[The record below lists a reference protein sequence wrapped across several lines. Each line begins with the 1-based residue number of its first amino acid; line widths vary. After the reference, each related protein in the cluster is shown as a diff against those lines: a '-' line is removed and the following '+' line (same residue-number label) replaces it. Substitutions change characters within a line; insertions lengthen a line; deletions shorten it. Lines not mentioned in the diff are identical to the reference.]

1 MPIWV
6 HRLLG
11 TVLQIAGF
19 FGGGIVGFF
28 IASLLSQQT
37 LSVKVAGLSLT
48 GTIPG
53 LVLAAAFA
61 VMSYRGGGA
70 KA

>member
-1 MPIWV
+1 M
-6 HRLLG
+6 R
-11 TVLQIAGF
+11 QIVAILAAVGVFALTF
-19 FGGGIVGFF
+19 FLTTLVTN
-28 IASLLSQQT
+28 QT

-48 GTIPG
+48 GSIPG

-61 VMSYRGGGA
+61 VMSYKGTS

>member
-1 MPIWV
+1 MRQIV
-6 HRLLG
+6 SILL
-11 TVLQIAGF
+11 A
-19 FGGGIVGFF
+19 VGVFAATFF

-61 VMSYRGGGA
+61 VMSYRGNGA